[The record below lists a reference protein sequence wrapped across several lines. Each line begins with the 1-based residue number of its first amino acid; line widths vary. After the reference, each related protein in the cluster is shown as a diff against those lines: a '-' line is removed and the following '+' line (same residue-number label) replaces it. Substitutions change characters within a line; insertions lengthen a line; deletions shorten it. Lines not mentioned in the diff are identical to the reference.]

1 MHLNAFLLGEF
12 FHQIFPSRV
21 TGAMDAF
28 GRMGWFCHVATLT
41 VGGGTHPSIRI
52 PAEPYQF
59 DSPRPVWWSAAP
71 DTGLDRQFIRFLERL
86 ARHPAEIEPQYKLL
100 LEGTPLT
107 GKPPG
112 EAIERAK
119 KFFTES
125 IQEWLTSYNRLLDAW
140 QDARQRENN
149 RSVLN
154 AIAYQA
160 QELSTTTVI
169 EAMASARFLPRYGF
183 PIGLQA
189 LRLPHNSF
197 RDGTS
202 TVKLERDGM
211 LALNEY
217 VPGSRLLAGGRI
229 YASHGVIRSFDPDG
243 GGFGLTRYRF
253 ECTRG
258 HVSYEVHADSTQCRT
273 CAAPLRSNRGRPVI
287 VPRFGYSCAS
297 WDPPSWSGDPERIG
311 TTELV
316 STVDFVNRSGLR
328 LFEPFGGHAR
338 LKATFCEG
346 GTLFGANPGPENFG
360 FAICTSCGYTDG
372 EKVIGEGRRDLPAG
386 FEAHAPL
393 WSHRATHRCWSAQNT
408 APVLRN
414 RSLGAETNT
423 DVLQIE
429 VNTLF
434 SRYQHPGDS
443 ERIARTFGH
452 AMRLAGAAILEVDTR
467 EISVVAARMA
477 GDPWGVHL
485 FDSAAGGS
493 GHIAALLEDQ
503 HAWFARAM
511 DLIRGDENHDGRC
524 REACLMCLL
533 DAQSQSEFARGKLN
547 RSLTLEFFTEA

>member
-1 MHLNAFLLGEF
+1 
-12 FHQIFPSRV
+12 
-21 TGAMDAF
+21 
-28 GRMGWFCHVATLT
+28 
-41 VGGGTHPSIRI
+41 
-52 PAEPYQF
+52 
-59 DSPRPVWWSAAP
+59 
-71 DTGLDRQFIRFLERL
+71 
-86 ARHPAEIEPQYKLL
+86 
-100 LEGTPLT
+100 
-107 GKPPG
+107 
-112 EAIERAK
+112 
-119 KFFTES
+119 
-125 IQEWLTSYNRLLDAW
+125 
-140 QDARQRENN
+140 
-149 RSVLN
+149 
-154 AIAYQA
+154 
-160 QELSTTTVI
+160 
-169 EAMASARFLPRYGF
+169 
-183 PIGLQA
+183 
-189 LRLPHNSF
+189 
-197 RDGTS
+197 
-202 TVKLERDGM
+202 M

-258 HVSYEVHADSTQCRT
+258 HVFYDVHAEATQCRT
-273 CAAPLRSNRGRPVI
+273 CAAQLRSNRGRPVI
-287 VPRFGYSCAS
+287 VPRFGYSCAA

-316 STVDFVNRSGLR
+316 STVDFVNRSGLQV
-328 LFEPFGGHAR
+328 FEAFGGHAR

-346 GTLFGANPGPENFG
+346 GTLFGSNPGPQNFG

-372 EKVIGEGRRDLPAG
+372 ERALGEGRQNLPPG
-386 FEAHAPL
+386 FETHSPL
-393 WSHRATHRCWSAQNT
+393 WSHRASHRCWNAQNT
-408 APVLRN
+408 APILRN

-434 SRYQHPGDS
+434 SRYQQPGDS

-485 FDSAAGGS
+485 FDTAAGGS

-503 HAWFARAM
+503 GGWFARALTVM
-511 DLIRGDENHDGRC
+511 RGEEGHEQRC
-524 REACLMCLL
+524 REACLLCLL
-533 DAQSQSEFARGKLN
+533 DAQSQAEFERGKLH